1 MITIQSD
8 LFEFAYVPDWYRHLH
23 DLKCMALPEAWQFK
37 KPAVETKNAET
48 PILERYIH
56 TIFRKQAIEFNSEQE
71 YNKALKITEALFS
84 GDIASLSEN
93 ELKYRLLYACNICL
107 AEIKSE
113 RNKVKCITSTQVSL
127 RKPNTHM
134 SDKFYLISLSAF
146 RKKLFFFDYCL
157 SIIK

>member
-37 KPAVETKNAET
+37 KLAVETKNAET

-71 YNKALKITEALFS
+71 DNKALKYFYI
-84 GDIASLSEN
+84 EN
-93 ELKYRLLYACNICL
+93 ECACFHTGLY
-107 AEIKSE
+107 
-113 RNKVKCITSTQVSL
+113 T
-127 RKPNTHM
+127 
-134 SDKFYLISLSAF
+134 LSVDF
-146 RKKLFFFDYCL
+146 ETDTFFPFL
-157 SIIK
+157 SVTVIFVMLELM

>member
-71 YNKALKITEALFS
+71 YNKALKYFYI
-84 GDIASLSEN
+84 EN
-93 ELKYRLLYACNICL
+93 ECACFHTGLYTPSYKVIYGCFF
-107 AEIKSE
+107 
-113 RNKVKCITSTQVSL
+113 RNKNQDSML
-127 RKPNTHM
+127 
-134 SDKFYLISLSAF
+134 
-146 RKKLFFFDYCL
+146 
-157 SIIK
+157 